1 MADLSKVKSFIQSS
15 LYGSGDN
22 FDKMMTKLVNSFQQK
37 GAPLRTALNAKTN
50 AVENIDELMNTYSK
64 SVSFCNKIQWGLLK
78 ILGRTDEWKKMKGPS
93 FAKLKENVES
103 VFGKD
108 SLVGTAFDHTKY
120 QPSLVNIARLYQSLA
135 TWIKL
140 IEESANL
147 KKGNTSTQGLY
158 GNVGSPVPGQTKAA
172 TFLFTLDGDKIDLQI
187 TPLVKSL
194 KQLIQLRKE
203 VGATM
208 LALKAVNK
216 LPIKEPADVGDPTR
230 AASYNSALEDLA
242 EDVNKLADTYTE
254 IDLLAQAEVITDVLN
269 TGSEV
274 KVRVVSAK
282 FNSWLA
288 TIENR
293 LSGVGRN
300 AAEKAGLATPGR
312 SAALGKAAQ
321 KHFLDK
327 IDFSKVKWSRSQED
341 EIVYQI
347 SQIAIGKK
355 YKAVKKKPRKNTK
368 LKTETITGKVKR
380 NNVAQ
385 KLRAARAKQ
394 GNLLATLNKPY
405 SVKKEKRRESGS
417 TDIAAMTKL
426 ETLINKRLPAEVRRN
441 MGRPAL
447 RNQTG
452 RFSNSVELQNL
463 RPTAKGLTAD
473 YTYQLSPYETFE
485 NTGSRRW
492 PSGYNPKPLIA
503 KSIRKLAFQYTE
515 QKLVSLRRK

>member
-1 MADLSKVKSFIQSS
+1 VADLSKVKSVVQSTIF
-15 LYGSGDN
+15 GTGDRLEA
-22 FDKMMTKLVNSFQQK
+22 MMKKLTNSFQQK
-37 GAPLRTALNAKTN
+37 GGPLRTALNAKTN
-50 AVENIDELMNTYSK
+50 AVENIDELMDTYSD
-64 SVSFCNKIQWGLLK
+64 SVSVVNKIIWGILK
-78 ILGRTDEWKKMKGPS
+78 VIGRTDQWKKMKGPS

-120 QPSLVNIARLYQSLA
+120 QPSLVNIARLYQSLSV
-135 TWIKL
+135 WVKL
-140 IEESANL
+140 VEETTNM
-147 KKGNTSTQGLY
+147 KKERPQGTA
-158 GNVGSPVPGQTKAA
+158 VPGQTKAV
-172 TFLFTLDGDKIDLQI
+172 THLFTIDGESIDLQV
-187 TPLVKSL
+187 TPLIKTL
-194 KQLIQLRKE
+194 KQLVQLRKE

-216 LPIKEPADVGDPTR
+216 LPIKEPPAVGDPLR
-230 AASYNSALEDLA
+230 GASYNNALEDLA
-242 EDVNKLADTYTE
+242 ENVNKLAETYTE
-254 IDLLAQAEVITDVLN
+254 VELLAEAEVITDVLN

-274 KVRVVSAK
+274 KLRVVSAD
-282 FNSWLA
+282 FNNWLA

-341 EIVYQI
+341 EIVHQI
-347 SQIAIGKK
+347 SQIAVGKK

-368 LKTETITGKVKR
+368 LKTENITGKVKR

-385 KLRAARAKQ
+385 KLRTARSKQ

-405 SVKKEKRRESGS
+405 SVRKEKRKESGS

-426 ETLINKRLPAEVRRN
+426 EALINKRLPAEVRRN

-463 RPTAKGLTAD
+463 RPTAKGLSAD

>member
-1 MADLSKVKSFIQSS
+1 VADLSKVKSVVQSS
-15 LYGSGDN
+15 IFGTGDR
-22 FDKMMTKLVNSFQQK
+22 FQAMMNKLVNSFQQK
-37 GAPLRTALNAKTN
+37 GAPVRAALDQKVN
-50 AVENIDELMNTYSK
+50 AVENIDELMDTYSD
-64 SVSFCNKIQWGLLK
+64 SVSTVDKIIWGVLK
-78 ILGRTDEWKKMKGPS
+78 VLGRTDQWKKMKGPT
-93 FAKLKENVES
+93 FAKLKDNVED

-120 QPSLVNIARLYQSLA
+120 QPSLVNIARLYQSLS
-135 TWIKL
+135 TWVKL
-140 IEESANL
+140 VEETTNM
-147 KKGNTSTQGLY
+147 KKDRPQGTA
-158 GNVGSPVPGQTKAA
+158 VPGQTKAV
-172 TFLFTLDGDKIDLQI
+172 THLFTIDGESIDLQI
-187 TPLVKSL
+187 TPLVKTL
-194 KQLIQLRKE
+194 KQLVQLRKE

-208 LALKAVNK
+208 LALKAVNS
-216 LPIKEPADVGDPTR
+216 LPIKEPAKVGDPAR
-230 AASYNSALEDLA
+230 GESYNNALEDLA
-242 EDVNKLADTYTE
+242 ESVNQLANKYTE
-254 IDLLAQAEVITDVLN
+254 IDLLAEAEVITDVLN

-274 KVRVVSAK
+274 KVRVVSAE
-282 FNSWLA
+282 FNKWLA
-288 TIENR
+288 TIESR

-341 EIVYQI
+341 EIVHQI

-368 LKTETITGKVKR
+368 LKTETVTGKVQKT
-380 NNVAQ
+380 NVGQ
-385 KLRAARAKQ
+385 KIRKARAKQ
-394 GNLLATLNKPY
+394 SKLMSTLNKPY
-405 SVKKEKRRESGS
+405 SVKKEKRKESGS
-417 TDIAAMTKL
+417 TDIASMTKL
-426 ETLINKRLPAEVRRN
+426 EAIINRRLPAEVRRN

-463 RPTAKGLTAD
+463 RPTAKGLSAD

-492 PSGYNPKPLIA
+492 PNGYNPKPLIT
-503 KSIRKLAFQYTE
+503 KSIRKLALQYTE